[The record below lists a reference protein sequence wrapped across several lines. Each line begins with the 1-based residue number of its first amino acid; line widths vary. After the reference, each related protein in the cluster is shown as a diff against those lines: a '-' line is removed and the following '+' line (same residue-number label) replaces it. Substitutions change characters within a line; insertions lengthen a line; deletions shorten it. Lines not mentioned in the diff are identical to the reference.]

1 MQLTLGR
8 FAALTVAAV
17 AWTGLVVQLIASTEL
32 TGSIGQAIWSMAR
45 YFTVI
50 TNLLAALLFT
60 AVALGQD
67 ARPKLVGLVT
77 LAILLVGIVY
87 ATMLRGLV
95 ELSGGAALADFLLH
109 SVTPVVVP
117 LWWLMFAPREGL
129 GWRDPWQWALL
140 PLVYFAYALVRGA
153 IEGRYAYPFMDVG
166 NLGWPAVLSNAA
178 LMAAG
183 FVVGGYG
190 LVAISVGRAG
200 RRGAHN
206 PQASESR

>member
-1 MQLTLGR
+1 MQLTVGR
-8 FAALTVAAV
+8 FAALAVAAV
-17 AWTGLVVQLIASTEL
+17 AWTGLVAQLIASTEL

-50 TNLLAALLFT
+50 TNLLVASLFT
-60 AVALGQD
+60 AVALGHD
-67 ARPKLVGLVT
+67 PRPKLVGLVT

-87 ATMLRGLV
+87 ATMLRGLI

-109 SVTPVVVP
+109 YVTPVLVP
-117 LWWLMFAPREGL
+117 LWWLMFAPRGGL
-129 GWRDPWQWALL
+129 DWRDPWYWALL
-140 PLVYFAYALVRGA
+140 PLVYFAYALARGG

-190 LVAISVGRAG
+190 LVAFTVWRAG
-200 RRGAHN
+200 RRGTLGSRV
-206 PQASESR
+206 SESG

>member
-1 MQLTLGR
+1 MQLTIGR
-8 FAALTVAAV
+8 FAALAVAAV
-17 AWTGLVVQLIASTEL
+17 AWTGLVVQLIASIGL
-32 TGSIGQAIWSMAR
+32 TGSIGQAVWSMAR

-50 TNLLAALLFT
+50 TNILVAGLFT
-60 AVALGQD
+60 AVALGHD
-67 ARPKLVGLVT
+67 PRPKLIGLVT

-87 ATMLRGLV
+87 VTMLRGLV
-95 ELSGGAALADFLLH
+95 ELSGGAALADLLLH

-117 LWWLMFAPREGL
+117 LYWLMFAPRESL
-129 GWRDPWQWALL
+129 GWRDPWHWALL
-140 PLVYFAYALVRGA
+140 PLVYFAYALGRGG

-166 NLGWPAVLSNAA
+166 NLGWPAVLANAA

-200 RRGAHN
+200 RRGALGSRV
-206 PQASESR
+206 SESG